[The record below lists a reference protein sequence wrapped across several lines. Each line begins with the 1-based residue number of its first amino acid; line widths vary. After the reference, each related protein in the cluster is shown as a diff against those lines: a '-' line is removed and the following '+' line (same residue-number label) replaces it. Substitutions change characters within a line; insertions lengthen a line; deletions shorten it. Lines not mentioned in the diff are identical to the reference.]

1 MGSESLETPGLPQ
14 WPIWSSLVLTVK
26 MCQMSVRV
34 LRRQKTRSSSQFRES
49 RVLFFWC
56 FPVKKSWPSWV
67 CLFLWLYVSHCFVR
81 FNLHFPSRR
90 SDRGKSPPLRTI
102 GGVTSWQEWPSRL
115 PWGQSQPGW
124 RTVSYSPGL
133 FGGRD
138 ATGSP
143 ESPLLR
149 PLSGSLESALHSVH
163 RVLFHTRTELSGSTG
178 KEVSS
183 EVHYLKLGIR
193 SHESWKIIQIR
204 L

>member
-14 WPIWSSLVLTVK
+14 WPLWSSLVLTVK

-67 CLFLWLYVSHCFVR
+67 CLFLWLYVSAVLWDLTSISLQGEVTGGNPHHWGPLVE
-81 FNLHFPSRR
+81 LHRDR
-90 SDRGKSPPLRTI
+90 SD
-102 GGVTSWQEWPSRL
+102 L
-115 PWGQSQPGW
+115 PG
-124 RTVSYSPGL
+124 SPG
-133 FGGRD
+133 D
-138 ATGSP
+138 N
-143 ESPLLR
+143 
-149 PLSGSLESALHSVH
+149 LSLAGAQCLTLQDYLEDGMLQGVQRVHSSDLSLEAWSLPLHSVH

-193 SHESWKIIQIR
+193 SHKSWKIIQIR